1 MSDAAAPTTDPDD
14 AVTRDRTSLSARPVE
29 AVFGV
34 WLIIA
39 GAIGELAAFVLTLEK
54 FATLSDPDH
63 LASCDYSVLV
73 QCTANLNAWQDSVFG
88 FPNPIIGLLG
98 WMAPIVV
105 GAALL
110 AGARFARWF
119 WVLFNLGVAGAL
131 VFVIWLIGQSIF
143 ELGTLCPW
151 CLVTW
156 SVTIP
161 TFFAVTLRNLSAGV
175 FGGGERTRRLG
186 ASLLT
191 WVAPI
196 TIVCFGIIA
205 LIAQL
210 ELDAF
215 NRLG

>member
-1 MSDAAAPTTDPDD
+1 MSDDAAST
-14 AVTRDRTSLSARPVE
+14 TSLGGTVNREHASLTARPVE
-29 AVFGV
+29 WVFGC

-39 GAIGELAAFVLTLEK
+39 GVIGELAAFVLTLEK
-54 FATLSDPDH
+54 FASLADPDH

-73 QCTANLNAWQDSVFG
+73 QCTANLNAWQGSAFG
-88 FPNPIIGLLG
+88 FPNPIIGLVG

-110 AGARFARWF
+110 SGARFSRWF
-119 WVLFNLGVAGAL
+119 WMLFNLGIAAAL
-131 VFVIWLIGQSIF
+131 GFVIWLISQSIF

-161 TFFAVTLRNLSAGV
+161 TFFVVTLRNLAAGV

-186 ASLLT
+186 ASLRT
-191 WVAPI
+191 WVVPI
-196 TIVCFGIIA
+196 TIVCFGIVA

>member
-1 MSDAAAPTTDPDD
+1 MSDAAAPTTGPDD

-54 FATLSDPDH
+54 FATLSDPDTT
-63 LASCDYSVLV
+63 ASCDYSVLV
-73 QCTANLNAWQDSVFG
+73 QCTANLNAWQGSVFG

-119 WVLFNLGVAGAL
+119 WMLFNLGVAGAL
-131 VFVIWLIGQSIF
+131 VFVVWLIGQSIF

-161 TFFAVTLRNLSAGV
+161 TFFAVTFRNLSAGV

>member
-1 MSDAAAPTTDPDD
+1 MSDVAASATGFDD
-14 AVTRDRTSLSARPVE
+14 KVQRERTSLSARPVE
-29 AVFGV
+29 WIFAI

-39 GAIGELAAFVLTLEK
+39 GVVGELAAFVLTLEK
-54 FATLSDPDH
+54 FESLADPGR

-73 QCTANLNAWQDSVFG
+73 QCTANLNAWQGSAFG
-88 FPNPIIGLLG
+88 FPNPVIGLVG

-119 WVLFNLGVAGAL
+119 WLLFNLGIAGAL
-131 VFVIWLIGQSIF
+131 AFVVWLISQSIF

-161 TFFAVTLRNLSAGV
+161 TFVAVTLRNLSAGV
-175 FGGGERTRRLG
+175 FGGGERAERLG
-186 ASLLT
+186 ATLRT
-191 WVAPI
+191 WIVPI
-196 TIVCFGIIA
+196 TIVCFGVIA

-210 ELDAF
+210 ELNAF
-215 NRLG
+215 NRLS

>member
-1 MSDAAAPTTDPDD
+1 MSDVAASATGLDD
-14 AVTRDRTSLSARPVE
+14 EVARERTSLSARPVE
-29 AVFGV
+29 WVFGS

-39 GAIGELAAFVLTLEK
+39 GVIGELAAFVLTLEK
-54 FATLSDPDH
+54 FAALADSDH
-63 LASCDYSVLV
+63 MASCDYSVLV
-73 QCTANLNAWQDSVFG
+73 QCTANLNAWQGSVFG
-88 FPNPIIGLLG
+88 FPNPVVGLLG

-131 VFVIWLIGQSIF
+131 AFVIWLIGQSIF

-161 TFFAVTLRNLSAGV
+161 TFFVVTLRNLSAGV

-186 ASLLT
+186 ASLFT
-191 WVAPI
+191 WVVPI